1 MKPPNV
7 LTNPF
12 NIFVVILD
20 ENNKIIELEGR
31 VGGLEKDV
39 ATKEAYIK
47 ELEDIMV
54 EKVGLILI
62 LK

>member
-1 MKPPNV
+1 MKPRNV
-7 LTNPF
+7 LVNPF
-12 NIFVVILD
+12 KIFVVILD

-54 EKVGLILI
+54 EKVGLIDE
-62 LK
+62 